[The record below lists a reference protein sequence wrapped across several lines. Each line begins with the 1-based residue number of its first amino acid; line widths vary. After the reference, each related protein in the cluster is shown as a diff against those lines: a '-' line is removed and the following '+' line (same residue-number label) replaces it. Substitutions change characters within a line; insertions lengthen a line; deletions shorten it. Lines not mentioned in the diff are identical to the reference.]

1 GRRMK
6 LIEVLNQIRMGDSMD
21 DRMTVYAKREW
32 TPNSDAIL
40 TLQPKDGSTAAID
53 GHDYFLEAFII
64 KDWVDELDSPE
75 ITTEHCSRIIQYAIN
90 DA

>member
-1 GRRMK
+1 MR
-6 LIEVLNQIRMGDSMD
+6 LIDIINEIRMRDSLD

-32 TPNSDAIL
+32 TPNSEAIL
-40 TLQPKDGSTAAID
+40 TQQPEDGSTVPID

-64 KDWVDELDSPE
+64 KDWVDELESPE
-75 ITTEHCSRIIQYAIN
+75 VTPEQCNRIIQYAIN